1 MTISFGRFVLDERG
15 RTLRL
20 DAQER
25 PLQPLVFDLL
35 VYLVQQRERVVPKEE
50 LLAKLW
56 VGTTVTD
63 GSLQR
68 AVSLLRGV
76 LREGGM
82 EHGVQ
87 TFARRGYR
95 FCESAE
101 LSAAASTPPLADAAP
116 APGATLE
123 ARVLADAGHWTHA
136 LLVFD
141 AIADTKALSA
151 DDWEAWGNAAMCAGT
166 PERSVVPLE
175 RGVAAFELD
184 GRREGAART
193 ALLLA
198 NVKLEAREL
207 AIAKGWHERARSY
220 LRGEP
225 EGKQHGLAEWLSSRL
240 ALFEGQLDECRERAR
255 VAMDI
260 GDRLADPDLHCLGL
274 IYYGHIL
281 IAQGEVRR
289 GLSMHDEAGAA
300 ALSGRLGPWVSG
312 IVFCSVI
319 WAYLHL
325 GDHHRAGQWTDQFT
339 RWCERHGSYCYP
351 ALCRLHRGE
360 VLAARGELANA
371 EAEVSRAR
379 KQLAV
384 AGPFVEG
391 DACRVLG
398 EIRLAGG
405 DLDGSERAF
414 REAHRLGWNPQ
425 PGLALLLAAR
435 GEPQS
440 AMKQLERALAQP
452 SWTDGQR
459 RGLILAVLARVAAMN
474 GKLEPARVALGEIAS
489 APELCATRAGAAEL
503 SRAQGELAW
512 AEEDL
517 DAAELRF
524 RQSVAVWLEI
534 GRPLQAAEVRM
545 RLCEL
550 LLASDPVAA
559 ELELGSAETVFRQVQ
574 AEPLI
579 RRCQALRDVWSFRA
593 FPDERP

>member
-1 MTISFGRFVLDERG
+1 MTTSFGRFVLDERG

-20 DAQER
+20 DGDER
-25 PLQPLVFDLL
+25 SLQPLVFDLL
-35 VYLVQQRERVVPKEE
+35 VYLVRHRERVVPKEE
-50 LLAKLW
+50 LLSQLW
-56 VGTTVTD
+56 EGTIVTD

-82 EHGVQ
+82 EHAVQ

-101 LSAAASTPPLADAAP
+101 SAEGSPMPL
-116 APGATLE
+116 ATLE
-123 ARVLADAGHWTHA
+123 ARVLAEAGHWERA
-136 LLVFD
+136 LRAFD
-141 AIADTKALSA
+141 TIADQSALSA

-166 PERSVVPLE
+166 PERSVMPLE
-175 RGVAAFELD
+175 RAVAAFERD
-184 GRREGAART
+184 ERREGAART

-220 LRGEP
+220 LRNEP
-225 EGKQHGLAEWLSSRL
+225 EGKQHGIAEWLSSRL
-240 ALFEGQLDECRERAR
+240 ALFEGQLDECREHAR
-255 VAMDI
+255 VAMEI

-281 IAQGEVRR
+281 IAQSEVRR
-289 GLSMHDEAGAA
+289 GLSLHDEAGAA
-300 ALSGRLGPWVSG
+300 ALSGRVSPWVAG
-312 IVFCSVI
+312 IAFCSVI

-360 VLAARGELANA
+360 ILAVRGELANA
-371 EAEVSRAR
+371 EAEVTRAR
-379 KQLAV
+379 EQLVV

-398 EIRLAGG
+398 EIRLSGG
-405 DLDGSERAF
+405 DLEGAEQAF

-435 GEPQS
+435 GDHES

-459 RGLILAVLARVAAMN
+459 RGLILAVLARLAAMN
-474 GKLEPARVALGEIAS
+474 GKLDRARAALTELAS
-489 APELCATRAGAAEL
+489 TPELCATQAGAAEL
-503 SRAQGELAW
+503 CRARGELAW
-512 AEEDL
+512 AEQDL
-517 DAAELRF
+517 TTAELFLR
-524 RQSVAVWLEI
+524 RSVASWLEI
-534 GRPLQAAEVRM
+534 GAALQAADVRL

-550 LLASDPVAA
+550 LLTSDATAA
-559 ELELGSAETVFRQVQ
+559 ELELGSAESVYRQVR
-574 AEPLI
+574 AEPLV
-579 RRCQALRDVWSFRA
+579 RRCRALRDAWNFRRFSDQGA
-593 FPDERP
+593 